1 MVSFSRHD
9 SVVLLHGLY
18 SIIIDDITYSVI
30 IHTYIRNI
38 HNIRMYVYTYLQ
50 CKYTYIC
57 NIRMYVYMYCEVC
70 LIPSTMGLG
79 RVFGLGGCQITE

>member
-9 SVVLLHGLY
+9 SVVLLHSLY

-30 IHTYIRNI
+30 IHTYIRDI
-38 HNIRMYVYTYLQ
+38 HNIRMYVYTYVIYV
-50 CKYTYIC
+50 YTYSV
-57 NIRMYVYMYCEVC
+57 NIRIYVICVCMYIRMYCEVC

-79 RVFGLGGCQITE
+79 RVFRL